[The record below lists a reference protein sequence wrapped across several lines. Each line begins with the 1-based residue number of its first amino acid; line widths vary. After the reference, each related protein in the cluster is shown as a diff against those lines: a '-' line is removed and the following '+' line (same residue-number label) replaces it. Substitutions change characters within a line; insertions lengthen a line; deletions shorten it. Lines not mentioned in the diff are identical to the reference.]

1 MGKTQLALK
10 LLQRVRSKGSL
21 HLWLSGGS
29 GFDLRAGL
37 LTYGRA
43 LFNVQGP
50 TISSSG
56 DSDRAADQA
65 LLNRLRLHLACHAD
79 WVAVIDDMQL
89 TLSELDGLQL
99 LPRVQHG
106 CVIMTCWQPLEGAT
120 CNMPQLGNFGPDECR
135 ELVAGR
141 LAQVSNEFKVFK
153 ASIMGSVDLRY
164 LSFLVQLEQVK
175 GLPLVVDSFACRLAM
190 DAQAEVARSRK
201 EGEQPQL
208 TMLQLQ
214 QREAEFASRLRDV
227 AKQWPGNPRHLGP
240 LASLQLVLQRIDQAP
255 DLEAGTR
262 CTMHLILGACCLL
275 APANP
280 LDLVKAVVL
289 RQRQGEGEGRPS
301 EELSDALEAG
311 LRLLEGYGIM
321 QVRGAGQ
328 VGLTDGEQQGGH

>member
-65 LLNRLRLHLACHAD
+65 LLERLRLHLACHAD

-120 CNMPQLGNFGPDECR
+120 HNKPLGHFELDECNK
-135 ELVAGR
+135 LVAGR
-141 LAQVSNEFKVFK
+141 LALQKVPDDFK
-153 ASIMGSVDLRY
+153 ANIMGSLDMH
-164 LSFLVQLEQVK
+164 FLVQLEQVK

-201 EGEQPQL
+201 EGGEPQL
-208 TMLQLQ
+208 AMLQLQ
-214 QREAEFASRLRDV
+214 QREAEFTSRLRDV
-227 AKQWPGNPRHLGP
+227 AKQWPGNPQHLGP
-240 LASLQLVLQRIDQAP
+240 LASLQLLLQRIDQAL